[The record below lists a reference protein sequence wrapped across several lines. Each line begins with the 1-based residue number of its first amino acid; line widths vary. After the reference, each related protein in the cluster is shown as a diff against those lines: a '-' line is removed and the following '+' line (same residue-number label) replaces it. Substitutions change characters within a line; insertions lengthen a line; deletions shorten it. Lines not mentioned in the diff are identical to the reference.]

1 MGKLLDVLLEEKI
14 VAIFRGIGAKE
25 ADAAAGALIRGG
37 ISLMEVT
44 LNTHGA
50 LAILSRWR
58 ELYDGHAYIG
68 AGTVLDLKQARE
80 AASAGAQFLIS
91 PSLDEEVVAFGAAE
105 GISVWPGV
113 MTPTEIVR
121 AWKAGAEAVKIFPM
135 ASLGHHYLQELKAP
149 LNHIPM
155 MATGGVDLDNIG
167 DYLRAGADA
176 VGLGS
181 KIVNLQWAREGRF
194 DLMEERARQFAEA
207 VQESKSK
214 KVNAK

>member
-1 MGKLLDVLLEEKI
+1 MAKLLDVLLEEKI
-14 VAIFRGIGAKE
+14 VAIFRGIGAQE

-44 LNTHGA
+44 LNTDGA
-50 LAILSRWR
+50 LPILSRWR
-58 ELYDGHAYIG
+58 ELYDGQAYIG

-80 AASAGAQFLIS
+80 AASAGAQFIIS
-91 PSLDEEVVAFGAAE
+91 PNLDEEVVAFGAAE

-135 ASLGHHYLQELKAP
+135 ASLGHRYLQELKAP
-149 LNHIPM
+149 LNLIPM

-194 DLMEERARQFAEA
+194 DLMEDRARQFAEA
-207 VQESKSK
+207 VRAQRS
-214 KVNAK
+214 